1 MKFIKNIYIGI
12 IIMVLNKTIQSVKG
26 TNNVTIN
33 DLELLKAGVYF
44 ARVYPGNTSTFNATR
59 CYTLRVA
66 LGTAL
71 KANPIDLIEMNS
83 QLPTQANDE
92 NNVVATAYPNPVN
105 NMLTISL
112 PTSGND
118 IALFNI
124 RGEQVMKTKAAPA
137 ISQLDVSKLAS
148 GLYLVKITK
157 DGRLVSQ
164 LKVIKQ

>member
-1 MKFIKNIYIGI
+1 
-12 IIMVLNKTIQSVKG
+12 
-26 TNNVTIN
+26 
-33 DLELLKAGVYF
+33 
-44 ARVYPGNTSTFNATR
+44 
-59 CYTLRVA
+59 
-66 LGTAL
+66 
-71 KANPIDLIEMNS
+71 MNS

-124 RGEQVMKTKAAPA
+124 RGEQVMKTRSAAA
-137 ISQLDVSKLAS
+137 NSQLDVSKLAS